1 MPLEDATADATADT
15 AADATDDATTVDDAR
30 GHTDVTTLRLA
41 LFDLDHT
48 LLPIDSDFE
57 WGNFLAQKG
66 IVDAEWFRRRNE
78 EFYEQYKAGTLD
90 MRAFLEFGLAPLA
103 ENDRAMLERLH
114 AEFMRAV
121 VEPRITPRALALVE
135 SHRSAGELCA
145 IVTATNAFVT
155 APIARRFGVAHLIA
169 TIPAQEDGRFTGG
182 VRGQPCFKEGKLLR
196 VTSWLESLGLAWQSF
211 ASSTFYSDSRN
222 DIALLEHVTAPVATN
237 PDPTLAAHATARGW
251 RHLSLFDDQ
260 KTNQ

>member
-1 MPLEDATADATADT
+1 MPPEDRV
-15 AADATDDATTVDDAR
+15 AAGASVHVTVPASE
-30 GHTDVTTLRLA
+30 TSLRLA

-66 IVDAEWFRRRNE
+66 IVDVEWFRRRNE

-103 ENDRAMLERLH
+103 GNDRATLARLH
-114 AEFMRAV
+114 AEFMRIV
-121 VEPRITPRALALVE
+121 VEPQVTARALALVDA
-135 SHRSAGELCA
+135 HRAAGDLCA

-155 APIARRFGVAHLIA
+155 APIARRFGVEHLIA
-169 TIPAQEDGRFTGG
+169 TIPAQEDERFTGG
-182 VRGQPCFKEGKLLR
+182 VRGEPCFKEGKLAR

-211 ASSTFYSDSRN
+211 ACSTFYSDSRN
-222 DIALLEHVTAPVATN
+222 DIALLEHVTVPVATN
-237 PDPTLAAHATARGW
+237 PDATLAAHARARGW

-260 KTNQ
+260 KTHQ

>member
-1 MPLEDATADATADT
+1 MNPSTMPREDAIET
-15 AADATDDATTVDDAR
+15 AAESAAPPNQARVHAHMTDR
-30 GHTDVTTLRLA
+30 RLA

-66 IVDAEWFRRRNE
+66 IVDAEWFRRRNQ

-103 ENDRAMLERLH
+103 RNDRATLDRLH
-114 AEFMRAV
+114 DEFMRDV
-121 VEPRITPRALALVE
+121 VEPQVTPRALALVD
-135 SHRSAGELCA
+135 SHRRAGDVCA

-155 APIARRFGVAHLIA
+155 APIARRFGVEHLIA
-169 TIPAQEDGRFTGG
+169 TVPAQQDGRFTGG
-182 VRGQPCFKEGKLLR
+182 VRGEPCFREGKLLR

-222 DIALLEHVTAPVATN
+222 DIALLEHVTVPVATN
-237 PDPTLAAHATARGW
+237 PDSTLAAHASARGW

-260 KTNQ
+260 KTHS